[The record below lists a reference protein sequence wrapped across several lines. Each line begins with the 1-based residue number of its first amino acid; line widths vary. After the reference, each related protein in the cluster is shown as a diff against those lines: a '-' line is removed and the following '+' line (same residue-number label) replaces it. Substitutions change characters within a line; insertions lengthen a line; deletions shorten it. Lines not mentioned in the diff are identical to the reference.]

1 MNVWFPLLWFYLF
14 VHHPPTSLVVTE
26 WDDNWIYAQ
35 IPHKFPLQ
43 WITWQSGEEDSELS
57 AMFLLLIFFSLSL
70 SLPLLII
77 TPLINFNCWVWFHL
91 QSGASVSVWFC
102 HSDKIIRPVQCH
114 RLSWG
119 WVDGD
124 RNGSFIGFIGFPEPW
139 TFSYERIIQ
148 NKSIIFWYLFLNWPL
163 HRGKE
168 HPRG

>member
-1 MNVWFPLLWFYLF
+1 MIIEFTPKSPTNFLCNESLGNLAKRTPNSLLCSCYWY
-14 VHHPPTSLVVTE
+14 S
-26 WDDNWIYAQ
+26 
-35 IPHKFPLQ
+35 
-43 WITWQSGEEDSELS
+43 
-57 AMFLLLIFFSLSL
+57 SLSL
-70 SLPLLII
+70 SLSLLII

-139 TFSYERIIQ
+139 TFSYERIIR
-148 NKSIIFWYLFLNWPL
+148 NKSIIFWYLFLNWPFFP
-163 HRGKE
+163 RWNE